1 MICTHYRDSR
11 RSGPVPG
18 GGRLEVGSLCA
29 SEFHVTALSF
39 GGRGAAAAAA
49 VQGDGGGL
57 DGSFA
62 DIPDDGAGG
71 ADESDAP

>member
-18 GGRLEVGSLCA
+18 GGLLEVGSLCA

-39 GGRGAAAAAA
+39 GGRGAAE
-49 VQGDGGGL
+49 GDGGSL

-71 ADESDAP
+71 ADELDAP